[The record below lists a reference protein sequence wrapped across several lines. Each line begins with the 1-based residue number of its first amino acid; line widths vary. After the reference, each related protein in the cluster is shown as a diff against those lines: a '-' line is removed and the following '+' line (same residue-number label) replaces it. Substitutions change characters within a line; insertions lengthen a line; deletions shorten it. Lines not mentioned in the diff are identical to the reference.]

1 MEFNFRDLRAETK
14 GWEFL
19 GWKKNQLFFFFFFV
33 RDVWDAG
40 TRSLIVS
47 ELYGAVERDNLP
59 RNRNIEPALSLSLFP
74 WLEGE

>member
-1 MEFNFRDLRAETK
+1 MEEEPIVF
-14 GWEFL
+14 
-19 GWKKNQLFFFFFFV
+19 FFFFFFV

-40 TRSLIVS
+40 TRSFIVL

-59 RNRNIEPALSLSLFP
+59 RNRNIEPALSLSLSLFP